1 MLLGENFTQTLKIWV
16 DDFQQN
22 SAREVDNWLGTKL
35 QEALGSSEG
44 LSAKGEITEGVAT
57 YEKNKRD
64 IIEAYENGKSKEEW
78 LADKL
83 QTATSDLQKEEQTK
97 VLAAVHKGLTDAI
110 GIETEENT
118 EEENSSYELTGS
130 MVAKSVGELT
140 TARVMQVF
148 GEETEP
154 EEILEGD
161 VEDSAFIEESLN
173 NNTDGELKKI
183 ASGVLTVLVKGGR
196 IPFIPATAPVK
207 VITQIAC
214 FGVDHAKTIMQ
225 IAKKEI
231 SLTEGL
237 RIIARDAISTMF
249 GILSNSDGKMDG
261 DSILGRIP
269 FLQKPLQYVN
279 KISDAVLQFVGGE
292 ELKEKVKAVKQRIAP
307 VARDFVRSFVHETV
321 SVVRSVATK
330 IANFLFG

>member
-44 LSAKGEITEGVAT
+44 LSAKDEITEGVAT